1 MIFGSNA
8 QAREKEMQMKA
19 INCFVFLILAIFLL
33 ATPAGGEEIENFCH
47 DPEALAEWEVINE
60 KYPRDLNVQTLHA
73 LRIGLCEKIDRGD
86 IGVADGIAIF
96 ESMRQAVLSRVFQR
110 QMREKGEDSL

>member
-1 MIFGSNA
+1 
-8 QAREKEMQMKA
+8 
-19 INCFVFLILAIFLL
+19 
-33 ATPAGGEEIENFCH
+33 
-47 DPEALAEWEVINE
+47 
-60 KYPRDLNVQTLHA
+60 

-96 ESMRQAVLSRVFQR
+96 ESMRQAVLNRVFQR

>member
-1 MIFGSNA
+1 
-8 QAREKEMQMKA
+8 MKTFSL
-19 INCFVFLILAIFLL
+19 FVLPFLSIFLF
-33 ATPAGGEEIENFCH
+33 ATPAGSEEPENFCH
-47 DPEALAEWEVINE
+47 EPEALAEWEAMNQ

-96 ESMRQAVLSRVFQR
+96 ESMRQAVLNRVFQR